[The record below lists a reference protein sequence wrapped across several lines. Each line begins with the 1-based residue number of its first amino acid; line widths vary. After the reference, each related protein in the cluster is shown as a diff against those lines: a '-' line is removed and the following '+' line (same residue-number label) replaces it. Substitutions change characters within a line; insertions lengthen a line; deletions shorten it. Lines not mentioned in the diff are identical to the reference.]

1 MDNVASGL
9 RRRVAAG
16 DALVALAT
24 GAAAVAGSYA
34 VAGFT
39 PAFVGA
45 PVEGAL
51 ARGMPGAV
59 VAFAITVLGSLGQ
72 QLNLLTA
79 LALAAAGLGA
89 PALLARRA
97 ARGRPPAATVGGVV
111 GTGLTVAAL
120 VWLLTRAPGSAGG
133 AGLAA
138 AGVFALA
145 AAAERSDAGILPT
158 DTERRGVLAAVAGTA
173 LAGAFAGWRGG
184 GSGSTDQRPLPPGEV
199 RDLLREARAKSLDV
213 AGLEPLVSD
222 RFYQVDIN
230 SVDPT
235 VDPEEWSLTVTGAV
249 DEEVQIDFDDLREME
264 SREEFVTLR
273 CVGESL
279 NGRKTDTAL
288 WTVVDVAPL
297 LERAGAPEECC
308 VMLHAADGY
317 FVEFPREA
325 LETGMLAYGMNG
337 RDLPRGH
344 GAPVRALI
352 PGHWGEVNTKWLSE
366 IEVLEEPADGYWEQR
381 GWHGT
386 GPVETV
392 AKLHATNRLSDG
404 RVEVGG
410 HAYAGTRGVDRV
422 EVSTDGGETW
432 TDADLSAPLPGE
444 DVWRQWVYRYGPPE
458 EPHEVVVRAVD
469 GEGRLQP
476 EEESGAFPSGPTGW
490 VSQTVRP

>member
-1 MDNVASGL
+1 
-9 RRRVAAG
+9 
-16 DALVALAT
+16 
-24 GAAAVAGSYA
+24 
-34 VAGFT
+34 
-39 PAFVGA
+39 
-45 PVEGAL
+45 
-51 ARGMPGAV
+51 
-59 VAFAITVLGSLGQ
+59 
-72 QLNLLTA
+72 
-79 LALAAAGLGA
+79 
-89 PALLARRA
+89 
-97 ARGRPPAATVGGVV
+97 
-111 GTGLTVAAL
+111 
-120 VWLLTRAPGSAGG
+120 
-133 AGLAA
+133 
-138 AGVFALA
+138 
-145 AAAERSDAGILPT
+145 
-158 DTERRGVLAAVAGTA
+158 
-173 LAGAFAGWRGG
+173 
-184 GSGSTDQRPLPPGEV
+184 
-199 RDLLREARAKSLDV
+199 
-213 AGLEPLVSD
+213 
-222 RFYQVDIN
+222 
-230 SVDPT
+230 
-235 VDPEEWSLTVTGAV
+235 
-249 DEEVQIDFDDLREME
+249 ME

-444 DVWRQWVYRYGPPE
+444 DVWRQWVYRYEPPE